1 MYSITRNI
9 AFIFGLVVLLSS
21 CSSNPKP
28 TQSQKGSAQDS
39 KEWNKDSVVD
49 LCGGMSSVSPFIG
62 DRGEILSIKVNE
74 EEKTATFSVLSG
86 KMIVTST
93 CYLKPD
99 GRTSIKTDSIL
110 PK

>member
-1 MYSITRNI
+1 MKKLLILLILTFPS
-9 AFIFGLVVLLSS
+9 LSVLSE
-21 CSSNPKP
+21 
-28 TQSQKGSAQDS
+28 S
-39 KEWNKDSVVD
+39 KDWNKNNVVE